1 MDFIRLTDPSNP
13 RFGTASSIYEQSF
26 PLHERRTRAAQAA
39 RLTHPEYRFTL
50 LEEDG
55 RLLGILLYW
64 EGPGFRYV
72 EHFAIAPELRGGGA
86 GSRILAEF
94 TGQGVPVIL
103 EIDPPVDGV
112 SIRRKGFYLR
122 CGFRE
127 NPFPHVH
134 PPYRAGFRGHSL
146 VVLSAPGPL
155 SQGEY
160 DRFAAYLTQTVM
172 SDCVPPLLGD

>member
-1 MDFIRLTDPSNP
+1 MNRASPSTSGAPGRP
-13 RFGTASSIYEQSF
+13 RRPGSPT
-26 PLHERRTRAAQAA
+26 
-39 RLTHPEYRFTL
+39 PEYRFTL

-127 NPFPHVH
+127 NPFP
-134 PPYRAGFRGHSL
+134 PRPSPL
-146 VVLSAPGPL
+146 PGRIP
-155 SQGEY
+155 G
-160 DRFAAYLTQTVM
+160 T
-172 SDCVPPLLGD
+172 PLGDAVRPRPPVPGGV